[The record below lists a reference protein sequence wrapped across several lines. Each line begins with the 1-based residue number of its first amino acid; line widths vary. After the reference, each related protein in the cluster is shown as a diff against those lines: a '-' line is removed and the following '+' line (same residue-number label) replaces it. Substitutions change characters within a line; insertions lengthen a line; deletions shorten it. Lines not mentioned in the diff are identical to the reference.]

1 VIRPPDREEG
11 VSVIVGTLLL
21 ILITVIAAAGLAVMV
36 SEFQKKEMQKQQH
49 DASIKAE
56 DIRILDIAPEMNL
69 GDWQAEYPTM
79 VQTDCWSALNITLH
93 NANVDEATIT
103 AISINGLF
111 PATYRCEGE
120 TYTPWNNTNGLP
132 VIAASDDLEVRINFI
147 TGFDRPLNI
156 SSEEPLTIKVFTLL
170 KKSYE
175 RTFQSPVP
183 IVSCSIESEDI
194 GVGQREYISL
204 DGSKSFDDGTIRNWN
219 WTVMKTTQT
228 APPIN
233 WSNNAT
239 VTKKYYE
246 GGIVPLRFDSA
257 GPFRILLTVTDD
269 TGMFA
274 TSDPVDIPKNPRFNP
289 PAYLSASFEST
300 TVTATVTDL
309 KGGSVGGVYV
319 TFVKSGDLVLS
330 TAGASTDSSGS
341 ATCEV
346 TSGSGTVTVLAGDLP
361 QVQVYAHNP

>member
-1 VIRPPDREEG
+1 MIRPPECEEG

-36 SEFQKKEMQKQQH
+36 SELQKKEIQKQEY
-49 DASIKAE
+49 DASIDAE
-56 DIRILDIAPEMNL
+56 DIRILDIAPEKNL
-69 GDWQAEYPTM
+69 GDWQAKYPEL
-79 VQTDCWSALNITLH
+79 VQTGNWSALNITLH
-93 NANVDEATIT
+93 NANIDDATVT

-111 PATYRCEGE
+111 PTTYTCGGE
-120 TYTPWNNTNGLP
+120 TYTPWDSTNGLP
-132 VIAASDDLEVRINFI
+132 VIDAADDLEVRIDFI
-147 TGFDRPLNI
+147 TDYDHPLNI
-156 SSEEPLTIKVFTLL
+156 STDEPLTVRVFSLL

-175 RTFQSPVP
+175 RTFQAPVP

-204 DGSKSFDDGTIRNWN
+204 DGSKSFDDGTIRDWN

-228 APPIN
+228 SLPIN

-239 VTKKYYE
+239 VTETYY
-246 GGIVPLRFDSA
+246 GGSTVPVRFDSA
-257 GPFRILLTVTDD
+257 GPFRILLTATDD

-289 PAYLSASFEST
+289 PAYLSASYAAPT
-300 TVTATVTDL
+300 LTASVTDL
-309 KGGSVGGVYV
+309 KGGPVEGVYV

-330 TAGASTDSSGS
+330 TAGTSTDSSGS
-341 ATCEV
+341 ATCDV
-346 TSGSGTVTVLAGDLP
+346 TSGNGTVTVLAGDLP
-361 QVQVYAHNP
+361 EVQVYAHNP